1 MTPHLIRALRREI
14 RDAYREH
21 VAKGSVR
28 PFRVDVRR
36 LEEESDDLFPD
47 SVCHGDIV
55 VAEVK
60 YVSRYRVTERKE
72 EYEARDEEWPY
83 RSDQETA
90 GEIDIVQVEDA
101 AK

>member
-1 MTPHLIRALRREI
+1 MSKWVAFDQYDQRGDICDAEEAALAAAKKLVEGY
-14 RDAYREH
+14 YR
-21 VAKGSVR
+21 
-28 PFRVDVRR
+28 
-36 LEEESDDLFPD
+36 SDDLFPD

-83 RSDQETA
+83 NSDLDTA
-90 GEIDIVQVEDA
+90 GEIDIVQVEGQ
-101 AK
+101 